1 MIDQTSRWFDKGN
14 PKWSNNHET
23 NEMFI
28 TMTQNLMNHRLEV
41 EGHILLNDVY
51 QALGFEATAPG
62 SVLGWS
68 QQVNNGTFIEFDFD
82 FINMAEGRIAL
93 DFNVDGVV
101 FHEIGRKP

>member
-1 MIDQTSRWFDKGN
+1 MIDQTSKWFDESC
-14 PKWSNNHET
+14 PSWSASPDMNEVFLRTVQNH
-23 NEMFI
+23 
-28 TMTQNLMNHRLEV
+28 MNHHLRAK
-41 EGHILLNDVY
+41 GHILLNDVY

-68 QQVNNGTFIEFDFD
+68 QQVNNDTFVEFDF
-82 FINMAEGRIAL
+82 ISMAEGRIAL

>member
-1 MIDQTSRWFDKGN
+1 MIDQTSKFFDEDN
-14 PKWSNNHET
+14 PNWSPVGDI
-23 NEMFI
+23 NEMFLR
-28 TMTQNLMNHRLEV
+28 MTQDLMNHDLARK
-41 EGHILLNDVY
+41 GHILLNDVY

-68 QQVNNGTFIEFDFD
+68 QQVNNDTFIELD
-82 FINMAEGRIAL
+82 FIRMAEGRIAL

>member
-1 MIDQTSRWFDKGN
+1 MIDQTSCWFDEDN
-14 PKWSNNHET
+14 PNWQPSLEM
-23 NEMFI
+23 NEMFLA
-28 TMTQNLMNHRLEV
+28 MTQNYMNHALRAK
-41 EGHILLNDVY
+41 GHILLNDVY

-68 QQVNNGTFIEFDFD
+68 QQVNPDTFIEFD
-82 FINMAEGRIAL
+82 FINMAEGRTAL